1 MQKQEQDRRRS
12 ARRRER
18 LSSIGA
24 ASQAKLYSAIADA
37 ARHTLT
43 ETERKGVVAVAVA
56 LVGSE
61 TKEGRAED
69 LRRIEAKLG
78 IGQIINE
85 RG

>member
-1 MQKQEQDRRRS
+1 MEKIEQDRRRS

-24 ASQAKLYSAIADA
+24 ASQTKLYSAVADA
-37 ARHTLT
+37 ARLALT
-43 ETERKGVVAVAVA
+43 ESERREIAALA
-56 LVGSE
+56 ASLVGSD

-78 IGQIINE
+78 LGRE
-85 RG
+85 G